1 MGILTSPIPI
11 QAIKTLCTNCGVRDL
26 CLSIGLSNEDVERLA
41 SIVTQRV
48 KIRKGAPL
56 YHAGEPLR
64 SLYAIRYGFF
74 KTTITSEDGREQIT
88 GFQMA
93 GEILGID
100 AISENR
106 HACNALALED
116 SEVCPI
122 HFPQLE
128 RLSHELPS
136 LQSNFNKL
144 LSREIVRDHEMLLLM
159 GNLNAD
165 ERFAA
170 FLLNLSH
177 RMLSRGYSPHAFV
190 LRMSREDIG
199 SYLGLRLETICRA
212 IARLREMNIVRI
224 SGRAVEILNLD
235 ALRGLVAGCN
245 RHRQS

>member
-1 MGILTSPIPI
+1 MSELISPIAV
-11 QAIKTLCTNCGVRDL
+11 QSIKTLCANCGVREL
-26 CLSIGLSNEDVERLA
+26 CLSTGLSNADVERLS
-41 SIVTQRV
+41 SIVTQRLRI
-48 KIRKGAPL
+48 KKGAPL

-74 KTTITSEDGREQIT
+74 KTSITSEDGREQIT

-93 GEILGID
+93 GDMLGID
-100 AISENR
+100 AIGENR
-106 HACNALALED
+106 HVCNALALED

-122 HFPQLE
+122 HFTQLE
-128 RLSHELPS
+128 RLNQELPS
-136 LQSNFNKL
+136 LQRNFNKL

-177 RMLSRGYSPHAFV
+177 RMLARGYSPRAFV

-212 IARLREMNIVRI
+212 IARLRELDIVRI
-224 SGRAVEILNLD
+224 SGRAVEILNLE
-235 ALRGLVAGCN
+235 ALYGLVSGCN
-245 RHRQS
+245 RHRRH